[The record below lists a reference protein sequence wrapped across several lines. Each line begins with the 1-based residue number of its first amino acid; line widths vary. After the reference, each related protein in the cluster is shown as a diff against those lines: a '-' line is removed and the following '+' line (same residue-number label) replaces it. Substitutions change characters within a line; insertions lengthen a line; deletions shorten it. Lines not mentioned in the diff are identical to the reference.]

1 MNQIYNLIGQI
12 IENSQYIEW
21 NLALML
27 RCDTILK
34 EFEKTSS
41 IPLSRFETVVK
52 EAENLAFE
60 LGHMTLGEIIRLARE
75 TNQLSNYEI
84 ESLEKVLRA
93 RNYLVHQYFKKHNIE
108 EEKSN
113 PNFLEKEINYL
124 TNILNNM
131 LQVNNALAKIV
142 KFEQEQLD
150 SIR

>member
-1 MNQIYNLIGQI
+1 MNRIYNIIGQI

-34 EFEKTSS
+34 EFEETNT
-41 IPLSRFETVVK
+41 IPLSRFESVMK
-52 EAENLAFE
+52 EAENLAYE
-60 LGHMTLGEIIRLARE
+60 LGHMTLGEIVRLVKE
-75 TNQLSNYEI
+75 TNQLSINEI
-84 ESLEKVLRA
+84 EGLEKVLRT

-108 EEKSN
+108 EEKNN
-113 PNFLEKEINYL
+113 PIFIEKEINYL

-131 LQVNNALAKIV
+131 VQINSILAKIV
-142 KFEQEQLD
+142 NFEIEQLE

>member
-1 MNQIYNLIGQI
+1 MNRIYNLIGQI

-34 EFEKTSS
+34 EFEETNT
-41 IPLSRFETVVK
+41 IPLSRFESVLK
-52 EAENLAFE
+52 EAENLAYE
-60 LGHMTLGEIIRLARE
+60 LGHMTLGEIVRLVKE
-75 TNQLSNYEI
+75 TNQLSINEI
-84 ESLEKVLRA
+84 EGLEKVLRT

-108 EEKSN
+108 EEKNN
-113 PNFLEKEINYL
+113 PIFIEKEINYL

-131 LQVNNALAKIV
+131 VQINSILVKIV
-142 KFEQEQLD
+142 NFEIEQLE